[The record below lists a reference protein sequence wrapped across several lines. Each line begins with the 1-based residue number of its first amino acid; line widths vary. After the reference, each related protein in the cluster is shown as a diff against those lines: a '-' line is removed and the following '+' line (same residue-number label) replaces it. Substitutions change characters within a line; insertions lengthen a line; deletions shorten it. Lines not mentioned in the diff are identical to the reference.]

1 LRALLA
7 AVVLALLGFASW
19 LLTGGCGCSIAPEPD
34 DVVRTVRRTPLDH
47 RFVAPD
53 ARGVLRATDRLN
65 IALKDT
71 TASLEGLADDLR
83 KAFPEDGCFIGHR
96 DDETGRLQFHF
107 PGGDCD
113 AMKRRIKEAL
123 PDRELLIWAESIFGW
138 AGPEPA
144 PAPIAGAL
152 PWHLHA
158 LNAPNAW
165 SVTRGDP
172 SMVIA
177 VLDDGFDTAHVALR
191 GRYVHP
197 YNVRT
202 GAHAVSAGPDNWHG
216 THVAG
221 LVAGDRTGIAPACRI
236 MPVQLTLP
244 QEQPTVTDVIDGILY
259 AMRNGAQV
267 INMSLARVISPD
279 ALPTDLTIDGVSA
292 YSDEELFWA
301 ELFAM
306 LDARDITLVM
316 AAGNQGIPVGLD
328 PMQRHPHTIK
338 VAAVDSL
345 GRLAAFSNYGPSTIP
360 APGVQVLSCVAGGGW
375 TRADGTSMAAPLVAG
390 MVGLIRHV
398 RPSITNEE
406 LVPLLAQRAHS
417 PGTNGTLPDPAHI
430 LRSLEP
436 VTR

>member
-1 LRALLA
+1 
-7 AVVLALLGFASW
+7 
-19 LLTGGCGCSIAPEPD
+19 
-34 DVVRTVRRTPLDH
+34 
-47 RFVAPD
+47 
-53 ARGVLRATDRLN
+53 
-65 IALKDT
+65 
-71 TASLEGLADDLR
+71 
-83 KAFPEDGCFIGHR
+83 
-96 DDETGRLQFHF
+96 
-107 PGGDCD
+107 
-113 AMKRRIKEAL
+113 
-123 PDRELLIWAESIFGW
+123 
-138 AGPEPA
+138 
-144 PAPIAGAL
+144 
-152 PWHLHA
+152 
-158 LNAPNAW
+158 
-165 SVTRGDP
+165 
-172 SMVIA
+172 
-177 VLDDGFDTAHVALR
+177 
-191 GRYVHP
+191 
-197 YNVRT
+197 
-202 GAHAVSAGPDNWHG
+202 
-216 THVAG
+216 VAG